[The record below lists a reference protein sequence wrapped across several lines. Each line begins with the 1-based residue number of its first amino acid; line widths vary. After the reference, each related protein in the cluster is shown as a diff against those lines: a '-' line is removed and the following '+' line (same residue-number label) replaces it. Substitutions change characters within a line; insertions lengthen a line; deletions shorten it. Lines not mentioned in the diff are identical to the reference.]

1 MVSQELLVMQELHP
15 YLERF
20 FQRLAEVEPAQ
31 VVHQPQL
38 V

>member
-1 MVSQELLVMQELHP
+1 MVSQELLVTLELRP

-20 FQRLAEVEPAQ
+20 FQRLVEVEPAQ